1 MQQNKALSLMSI
13 AARGRNLVSG
23 EFAVE
28 NAVKTGTA
36 FLVVIGT
43 DVSENT
49 RKMFSNMCE
58 FYRVPIYQFG
68 TKETLGHAIGK
79 EFRASLAVT
88 DEGLANALIKQLEAL
103 DE

>member
-1 MQQNKALSLMSI
+1 MKQNKVLSLLSL

-28 NAVKTGTA
+28 SAVKSGKA

-49 RKMFSNMCE
+49 DKMFSNMCE
-58 FYRVPIYQFG
+58 FYEVPLFRFE
-68 TKETLGHAIGK
+68 TKETLGRAVGK
-79 EFRASLAVT
+79 ELRASLAVT
-88 DEGLANALIKQLEAL
+88 DEGLANAVIKQLNNSEG
-103 DE
+103 

>member
-1 MQQNKALSLMSI
+1 MKQNKALSLLSL

-28 NAVKTGTA
+28 SAVKSGEA

-49 RKMFSNMCE
+49 DKMFSNMCE
-58 FYRVPIYQFG
+58 FYEVPLFRFE
-68 TKETLGHAIGK
+68 TKETLGHAVGK
-79 EFRASLAVT
+79 ELRASLAVT
-88 DEGLANALIKQLEAL
+88 DEGLANAVIKQLKAL
-103 DE
+103 EE